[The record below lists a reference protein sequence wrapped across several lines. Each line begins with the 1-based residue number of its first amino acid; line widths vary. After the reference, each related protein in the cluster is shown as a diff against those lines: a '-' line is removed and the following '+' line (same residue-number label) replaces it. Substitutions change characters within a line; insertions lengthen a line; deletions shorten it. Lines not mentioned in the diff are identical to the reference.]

1 LAKLK
6 AARPCG
12 RASILFGI
20 GKFLWIGRVMNPSQS
35 CEIAVIG
42 LGAMGSAA
50 LYQLAKR
57 GVKAVGIDRF
67 SPPHDQGSTHGETR
81 ITRQAI
87 GEGEVY
93 VPLALRSNEIWKEL
107 EAETGER
114 LLAQNGCLVVDAISS
129 ASHGIIRAAF
139 LARTQKAAQTYSIP
153 HEMLDA
159 AEIRH
164 RYPQFT
170 PREDEIGYFE
180 PGGGYLNP
188 ERCIAVQLERARAL
202 GAQTQLGTRVLSV
215 RPDGHGVRVVT
226 DRGDLLAAQA
236 IVSAGSWAPSLLGPP
251 FTDLLTPS
259 RQVMHWFEVEPDFA
273 QAWARSPV
281 FIWCHGSS
289 PNDFFYGFP
298 SLSGSNAVKTAG
310 EQYDALTDPNEV
322 ERNVASDESDA
333 MRRDHLAGRVQ
344 GLRARAVRAITCL
357 YTVTPDSNFLI
368 DRHPESERILVV
380 SPCSGHGFK
389 HSAAIGEVAA
399 QCMLDGKS
407 RIDISAFALSRFF
420 NRKGQ
425 GAAALGC
432 ASRLGCDNAY

>member
-1 LAKLK
+1 M
-6 AARPCG
+6 
-12 RASILFGI
+12 S
-20 GKFLWIGRVMNPSQS
+20 PSLS
-35 CEIAVIG
+35 CEVAVIG

-67 SPPHDQGSTHGETR
+67 SPPHNQGSTHGETR

-93 VPLALRSNEIWKEL
+93 VPLALRSNEIWRAL

-114 LLAQNGCLVVDAISS
+114 LLTQNGCLIVDAVNADTHSVV
-129 ASHGIIRAAF
+129 RTAF
-139 LARTQKAAQTYSIP
+139 LERTQKAAAAYNIP

-159 AEIRH
+159 AEIRR

-180 PGGGYLNP
+180 PGGGYLDP
-188 ERCIAVQLERARAL
+188 ERCIATQLHLARTL
-202 GAQTQLGTRVLSV
+202 GAETQLGTRVLSV
-215 RPDGHGVRVVT
+215 CPDGDGVRIVT
-226 DRGDLLAAQA
+226 DQGEILAAQA
-236 IVSAGSWAPSLLGPP
+236 IVSVGAWASSLLGAP
-251 FTDLLTPS
+251 FTEVLAAS

-273 QAWARSPV
+273 QTWARSPV

-298 SLSGSNAVKTAG
+298 SLSGSNAIKTAG
-310 EQYDALTDPNEV
+310 EQYDRFIHPDEV
-322 ERNVASDESDA
+322 VRDVTADESAA
-333 MRRDHLAGRVQ
+333 MRQDHLAGRVQ
-344 GLRARAVRAITCL
+344 GLRTHAVRAITCL

-368 DRHPESERILVV
+368 DHHPESERILVV

-389 HSAAIGEVAA
+389 HSAAIGEIAA
-399 QCMLDGKS
+399 EYVVDGKS
-407 RIDISAFALSRFF
+407 RIDISAFALTRFET
-420 NRKGQ
+420 KPEPGT
-425 GAAALGC
+425 AAAL
-432 ASRLGCDNAY
+432 

>member
-1 LAKLK
+1 
-6 AARPCG
+6 
-12 RASILFGI
+12 
-20 GKFLWIGRVMNPSQS
+20 MNPIQS
-35 CEIAVIG
+35 CEIAVVG

-50 LYQLAKR
+50 LYQLAKK
-57 GVKAVGIDRF
+57 GVKTVGIDRF

-114 LLAQNGCLVVDAISS
+114 LFMKNGCLIVDAVNS
-129 ASHGIIRAAF
+129 ASSGVIRTAF
-139 LARTQKAAQTYSIP
+139 LARTQKAAESYNIP

-159 AEIRH
+159 AEIRR

-170 PREDEIGYFE
+170 PREDEVGYFE

-202 GAQTQLGTRVLSV
+202 GADTQFGTQVLSV
-215 RPDGHGVRVVT
+215 QPDGSGVRIVT
-226 DRGDLLAAQA
+226 DRGDILAAQA
-236 IVSAGSWAPSLLGPP
+236 IVSAGSWAPSLLGAP
-251 FTDLLTPS
+251 FTNLLASS
-259 RQVMHWFEVEPDFA
+259 RQVMHWFEVEPSFA
-273 QAWARSPV
+273 QHWAGSPV
-281 FIWCHGSS
+281 FIWCHGPS

-298 SLSGSNAVKTAG
+298 SLNGSNAIKTAG
-310 EQYDALTDPNEV
+310 EQYDAFTRPDNV
-322 ERNVASDESDA
+322 ERNVTEDESAA

-344 GLRARAVRAITCL
+344 GLKERAVRAITCL

-368 DRHPESERILVV
+368 DRHPEYDRILVV

-389 HSAAIGEVAA
+389 HSSAIGEVAA
-399 QCMLDGKS
+399 QCMVEGKS
-407 RIDISAFALSRFF
+407 DIDISAFALSRFP
-420 NRKGQ
+420 
-425 GAAALGC
+425 LG
-432 ASRLGCDNAY
+432 

>member
-1 LAKLK
+1 MSF
-6 AARPCG
+6 P
-12 RASILFGI
+12 
-20 GKFLWIGRVMNPSQS
+20 QS
-35 CEIAVIG
+35 CDVAVIG

-93 VPLALRSNEIWKEL
+93 VPLALRSNEIWQEL

-114 LLAQNGCLVVDAISS
+114 LLMQNGCLIVETIKP
-129 ASHGIIRAAF
+129 ASTGIIRTAF
-139 LARTQKAAQTYSIP
+139 LERTQKAALAYNIP

-159 AEIRH
+159 AEIRR

-180 PGGGYLNP
+180 PGGGYLDP
-188 ERCIAVQLERARAL
+188 ERCVAVQLDRARAA
-202 GAQTQLGTRVLSV
+202 GAVTQLGTRVLSV
-215 RPDGHGVRVVT
+215 AQAGDGVRVVT
-226 DRGDLLAAQA
+226 DQGEIFAGQA
-236 IVSAGSWAPSLLGPP
+236 IVAAGAWAPSLLGAP
-251 FTDLLTPS
+251 FTQLLSPT
-259 RQVMHWFEVEPDFA
+259 RQVMHWFEVEPDYA
-273 QAWARSPV
+273 QHWGRSPV
-281 FIWCHGSS
+281 FIWSHGAS

-310 EQYDALTDPNEV
+310 EQYDAFIHPDEI
-322 ERNVASDESDA
+322 ERNVVSSESDA
-333 MRRDHLAGRVQ
+333 MRAEHLRGRVQ
-344 GLRARAVRAITCL
+344 GLRPHVLRAVTCL
-357 YTVTPDSNFLI
+357 YTITPDSDFLI

-389 HSAAIGEVAA
+389 HSAAIGEAAA
-399 QCMLDGKS
+399 QCAVEGRS
-407 RIDISAFALSRFF
+407 AIDVSPFALSRFES
-420 NRKGQ
+420 
-425 GAAALGC
+425 GAWCGAGTL
-432 ASRLGCDNAY
+432 R